1 MVLEEENFNSI
12 RGILTLTDWDWG
24 GARDCTIPDSLNIS
38 YFLQATFLVDLKFP
52 ILILVA
58 NTKFKCFPTT
68 NFLSFFFVV
77 LWKDSCRCFSKQ
89 DSIKLTKKNTI
100 WILHFFFL
108 FPFFLFFLYW
118 YIWQVHIFPAL
129 MHLSSSC
136 PSFAGSI
143 IRMAIWVDKFP
154 EEGYKIR

>member
-38 YFLQATFLVDLKFP
+38 YFLQATFLVDLKFS
-52 ILILVA
+52 ILILMA

-68 NFLSFFFVV
+68 NFFIILFCSFVKRFMSMLF
-77 LWKDSCRCFSKQ
+77 KACFHQINKE
-89 DSIKLTKKNTI
+89 KYNMNFAL
-100 WILHFFFL
+100 FFL

-129 MHLSSSC
+129 MHLSSGC